1 MNKNEIIKE
10 YFEKEYGKQKNYE
23 AIMKKIKGGKSMKK
37 KVINTAAIFVMIVTI
52 GFVTQTIYANIAW
65 NIEYKKYQNRDVITR
80 NIAMEEAQKEGQ
92 LENLSMEYLVQDEIA
107 IKVQSLMMTND
118 YVEIRLDMKQP
129 KTPEKISYG
138 YAIYDENNNIY
149 AFSQRMSKVNKKNNV
164 WKKLKQELGI
174 PSNLNNV
181 LSDLGSNSSSG
192 IEMRSST
199 GFPHSKKLYIR
210 IFDIGYDILEK
221 SGKVRN
227 VCLSDSEWQ
236 FEIDVPKKIYE
247 RTEIELMLSQE
258 IEGIT
263 LNKAQ
268 LSETGLS
275 IKVNLKDLRNFLMSG
290 KDMDTKEFD
299 KLRDAAF
306 YLSDGED
313 NIYMAT
319 DMGTTK
325 NENEIQAKF
334 GIGKQDLDKKIYLNV
349 SLNDVQAKI
358 QLVEK

>member
-1 MNKNEIIKE
+1 
-10 YFEKEYGKQKNYE
+10 
-23 AIMKKIKGGKSMKK
+23 MKK
-37 KVINTAAIFVMIVTI
+37 KFVNVAAIFVIIAVI
-52 GFVTQTIYANIAW
+52 GIVTQTIYANIAW
-65 NIEYKKYQNRDVITR
+65 NIEYKEYQNRNVITR
-80 NIAMEEAQKEGQ
+80 NIAMEETEKEGQ

-118 YVEIRLDMKQP
+118 YVEIRLDMKIP

-149 AFSQRMSKVNKKNNV
+149 AFSQRMSKVSKKNNV

-174 PSNLNNV
+174 PSNLSNV
-181 LSDLGSNSSSG
+181 LSDVGTNSSSG
-192 IEMRSST
+192 IKMNSSI

-210 IFDIGYDILEK
+210 IFDIGYDIFEK
-221 SGKVRN
+221 SGKVQN

-247 RTEIELMLSQE
+247 RTEIELVLSEE

-275 IKVNLKDLRNFLMSG
+275 IKANIKELRNFLMSG
-290 KDMDTKEFD
+290 RDMDAKEFD
-299 KLRDAAF
+299 KLRNAAF

-319 DMGTTK
+319 NMGTTK
-325 NENEIQAKF
+325 NDEEIQVKF
-334 GIGKQDLDKKIYLNV
+334 GIGKQDLEKRIYLNV
-349 SLNDVQAKI
+349 SLNVMFISWNKREKDIYQYIKEMFERYEVEYKI
-358 QLVEK
+358 LEDDEMIEIE